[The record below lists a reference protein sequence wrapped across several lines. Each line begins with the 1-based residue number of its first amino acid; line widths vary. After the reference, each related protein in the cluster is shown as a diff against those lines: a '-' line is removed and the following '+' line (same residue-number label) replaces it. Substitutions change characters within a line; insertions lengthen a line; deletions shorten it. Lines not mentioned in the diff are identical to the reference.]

1 MPHKPE
7 VYGRILGEKIE
18 KTGANCWLI
27 NTGWIGGAY
36 GTGERIPLN
45 DTRTILDSVL
55 SNKLLGAHFR
65 TDKHFKFQVP
75 EAVEG
80 VNSDI
85 LSPQS
90 SWKEVNQFEEQA
102 KKVREM
108 FVKNF
113 ESFID
118 CVSEE
123 IREAYKE
130 LDF

>member
-1 MPHKPE
+1 MEQLQIFLK
-7 VYGRILGEKIE
+7 RCQSWNLKF
-18 KTGANCWLI
+18 N
-27 NTGWIGGAY
+27 
-36 GTGERIPLN
+36 
-45 DTRTILDSVL
+45 
-55 SNKLLGAHFR
+55 NKLLSAKFR
-65 TDKHFKFQVP
+65 TDEHFQFQVP

-90 SWKEVNQFEEQA
+90 SWKEFNQFEEQA

>member
-1 MPHKPE
+1 MN
-7 VYGRILGEKIE
+7 RLLFQIE
-18 KTGANCWLI
+18 SI
-27 NTGWIGGAY
+27 
-36 GTGERIPLN
+36 
-45 DTRTILDSVL
+45 
-55 SNKLLGAHFR
+55 FQ
-65 TDKHFKFQVP
+65 FQVP

-108 FVKNF
+108 FVKNL
-113 ESFID
+113 ESFLD
-118 CVSEE
+118 YVSKE

>member
-1 MPHKPE
+1 M
-7 VYGRILGEKIE
+7 
-18 KTGANCWLI
+18 
-27 NTGWIGGAY
+27 
-36 GTGERIPLN
+36 
-45 DTRTILDSVL
+45 S
-55 SNKLLGAHFR
+55 AHFR
-65 TDKHFKFQVP
+65 TDEHFQFQVP

-118 CVSEE
+118 SVSEE
-123 IREAYKE
+123 IKEAYEE